1 MTLSNDQ
8 FKNVLDLNAARQV
21 KKMTGT
27 GKAIPIDKGEP
38 FSPKTEEHI
47 KDMLELNKPPKQS
60 MLEKFGR
67 KIGIWED

>member
-1 MTLSNDQ
+1 MSLSDPQ

-38 FSPKTEEHI
+38 FSPKTEQHI
-47 KDMLELNKPPKQS
+47 KDMLELNKPPKMS
-60 MLEKFGR
+60 LTEKLGR
-67 KIGIWED
+67 KMGLWED